1 MEGRAG
7 KIAQRALMRKR
18 TVALLV
24 LAAACSSVRI
34 AKVPHGKPVLKIAG
48 EVKGGP
54 FELGEQDLA
63 TLPRRKVRGADPA
76 TGREALFEGADLAPS
91 LARLELEK
99 GVDTVVA
106 RTADRREIA
115 VPLTMIH
122 QARPVLADRV
132 DGAAAAERVLAW
144 PTAEQGGLASDPREP
159 AWWAHGVVELDLVN
173 GFNVYGRALAVPDG
187 SPEGAHVGA
196 DLAGARCLACHRL
209 RKVGGEKGPDLTR
222 VAERVPLDG
231 FRALLA
237 GGHPGWAL
245 PGQDPPGDAAARQVW
260 LFLKAVATEADVGPV
275 EEVPPEPPRQKPR
288 PPGTP
293 ATPGGA

>member
-1 MEGRAG
+1 
-7 KIAQRALMRKR
+7 MRKR

-24 LAAACSSVRI
+24 LAAACSSSIRI
-34 AKVPHGKPVLKIAG
+34 AKVPHGKPALRIGG

-63 TLPRRKVRGADPA
+63 ALPRRKVRGADLA
-76 TGREALFEGADLAPS
+76 TGREAVYEGADLAPS

-99 GVDTVVA
+99 GVDTLVA
-106 RTADRREIA
+106 RTADHRAIA
-115 VPLTMIH
+115 IPLTMIH
-122 QARPVLADRV
+122 QARPVLADRI
-132 DGAAAAERVLAW
+132 DGSVAAELILAW
-144 PTAEQGGLASDPREP
+144 PNAEQRGLASDPREP
-159 AWWAHGVVELDLVN
+159 AWWAQGVVELDLVN

-196 DLAGARCLACHRL
+196 DLTGARCLGCHRL
-209 RKVGGEKGPDLTR
+209 RKAGGEKGPDLTR

-237 GGHPGWAL
+237 RGHPGWAL
-245 PGQDPPGDAAARQVW
+245 PGLDPPGDAAARQVW
-260 LFLKAVATEADVGPV
+260 LFLKAVAAEAETGPV

-293 ATPGGA
+293 APPGTPGGA